1 MSECDMTSLLALQES
16 FTLYIHMK
24 FLGYVWLQSY
34 FGDFMTRTAFPVCD
48 LTFRSAAVLPLQKS
62 LFVLVLSLQNAGQAD
77 DDDEVS
83 YVSNA

>member
-34 FGDFMTRTAFPVCD
+34 FGDFMRTAFPVCD
-48 LTFRSAAVLPLQKS
+48 LIFRSAAVLPLQKS
-62 LFVLVLSLQNAGQAD
+62 LSMCWSLSLQNAGQAD

-83 YVSNA
+83 YVSTA

>member
-34 FGDFMTRTAFPVCD
+34 FGDFMRTAFPVCD
-48 LTFRSAAVLPLQKS
+48 LTFRLAAVLPLQKS
-62 LFVLVLSLQNAGQAD
+62 LSMFSLSLQNAGQAD

-83 YVSNA
+83 YVSTA